1 MSKCQNLY
9 LGWRIELDDKPITR
23 PKEEWIAAILQ
34 NSRYAFLSIHNGQDK
49 LEMFQ
54 KSFKIVFA
62 HQRGLGFSKMRL
74 SRLRKGRPST
84 KAKAGLSM
92 LPEKRS
98 MFS

>member
-54 KSFKIVFA
+54 KSFKID
-62 HQRGLGFSKMRL
+62 GKK
-74 SRLRKGRPST
+74 LRKT
-84 KAKAGLSM
+84 KVTSAKDVVSKINAWIKKVS
-92 LPEKRS
+92 
-98 MFS
+98 